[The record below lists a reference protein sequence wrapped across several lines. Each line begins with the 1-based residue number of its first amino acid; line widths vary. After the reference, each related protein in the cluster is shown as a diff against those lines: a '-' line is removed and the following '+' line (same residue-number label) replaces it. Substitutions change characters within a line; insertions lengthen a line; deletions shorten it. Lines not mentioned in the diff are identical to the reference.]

1 MNKKAKKSKLYK
13 TTPHLFKRQNM
24 RRSQTLLDKRRDYV
38 ISYLNRN
45 QAKQMK
51 VVVSELSDT
60 LFLTERTIYTIINEG
75 LSTATKV

>member
-1 MNKKAKKSKLYK
+1 M
-13 TTPHLFKRQNM
+13 KRS
-24 RRSQTLLDKRRDYV
+24 RILLDKRRDYV
-38 ISYLNRN
+38 INYLNKN

-75 LSTATKV
+75 LAPKSTV

>member
-1 MNKKAKKSKLYK
+1 
-13 TTPHLFKRQNM
+13 M
-24 RRSQTLLDKRRDYV
+24 RRSRTLLDKRRDYV
-38 ISYLNRN
+38 INYLNRN

-75 LSTATKV
+75 LSTEARA

>member
-1 MNKKAKKSKLYK
+1 M
-13 TTPHLFKRQNM
+13 KRS
-24 RRSQTLLDKRRDYV
+24 RTLLDKRREYV
-38 ISYLNRN
+38 INYLNRN

-75 LSTATKV
+75 LSLEASA

>member
-1 MNKKAKKSKLYK
+1 M
-13 TTPHLFKRQNM
+13 KRS
-24 RRSQTLLDKRRDYV
+24 RTLLDKRRDFV
-38 ISYLNRN
+38 INYLNRN

-75 LSTATKV
+75 LTTEARA

>member
-1 MNKKAKKSKLYK
+1 M
-13 TTPHLFKRQNM
+13 KRS
-24 RRSQTLLDKRRDYV
+24 RTLLDKRRDYV
-38 ISYLNRN
+38 INYLNRN

-75 LSTATKV
+75 LATEARA

>member
-1 MNKKAKKSKLYK
+1 
-13 TTPHLFKRQNM
+13 M
-24 RRSQTLLDKRRDYV
+24 RRSRTLLDKRRDYV
-38 ISYLNRN
+38 INYLNRN

-75 LSTATKV
+75 LATEARA

>member
-1 MNKKAKKSKLYK
+1 M
-13 TTPHLFKRQNM
+13 KRS
-24 RRSQTLLDKRRDYV
+24 RTLLDKRRDFV
-38 ISYLNRN
+38 INYLNRN

-75 LSTATKV
+75 LATEAIA

>member
-1 MNKKAKKSKLYK
+1 M
-13 TTPHLFKRQNM
+13 KRS
-24 RRSQTLLDKRRDYV
+24 RTLLDKRREYV
-38 ISYLNRN
+38 INYLNRN

-75 LSTATKV
+75 LSLTATA

>member
-1 MNKKAKKSKLYK
+1 M
-13 TTPHLFKRQNM
+13 KRS
-24 RRSQTLLDKRRDYV
+24 RTLLDKRRDYV
-38 ISYLNRN
+38 INYLNRN

-75 LSTATKV
+75 LSTEARA

>member
-1 MNKKAKKSKLYK
+1 
-13 TTPHLFKRQNM
+13 M
-24 RRSQTLLDKRRDYV
+24 RRSRTLLDKRREYV
-38 ISYLNRN
+38 INYLNRN

-75 LSTATKV
+75 LATEARA

>member
-1 MNKKAKKSKLYK
+1 M
-13 TTPHLFKRQNM
+13 KRS
-24 RRSQTLLDKRRDYV
+24 RTLLDKRRDFV
-38 ISYLNRN
+38 INYLNRN

-75 LSTATKV
+75 LATEARA

>member
-1 MNKKAKKSKLYK
+1 
-13 TTPHLFKRQNM
+13 
-24 RRSQTLLDKRRDYV
+24 V
-38 ISYLNRN
+38 INYLNRN

-75 LSTATKV
+75 LATEARA

>member
-1 MNKKAKKSKLYK
+1 M
-13 TTPHLFKRQNM
+13 KRS
-24 RRSQTLLDKRRDYV
+24 RILLEKRRAYV
-38 ISYLNRN
+38 INYLNKN

-75 LSTATKV
+75 LATEALV